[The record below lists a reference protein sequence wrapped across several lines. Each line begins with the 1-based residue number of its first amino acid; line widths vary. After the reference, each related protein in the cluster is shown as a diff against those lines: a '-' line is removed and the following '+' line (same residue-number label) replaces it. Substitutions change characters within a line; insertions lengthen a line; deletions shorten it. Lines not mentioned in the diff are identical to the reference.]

1 MNINEKMNLIKKIA
15 LILFI
20 GVAGNLC
27 AQEIKVESQQKPI
40 ISLFPDKGTV
50 MVEVNFKPF
59 GNEEVIS
66 IDNFKAKY
74 FIEDNIALRLGV
86 KINSKLNKQ
95 TKKDWDASE
104 EYPVFANESSFYSE
118 LTPGIEYHFMKDR
131 KISPYLGFELY
142 SGQKKSSA
150 SYEYYERAYNSSTGN
165 YDQVYVKES
174 IQNGWVGIVPTTYI
188 SNGITYN
195 NYVRSYSAERA
206 FTSFG
211 SNLLFGSD
219 FYFVKNMYFGFELG
233 LGYHYTKNS
242 QITVDVSNQVEK
254 LHMPSYTSSNINFYY
269 NNAIRLGIWF

>member
-1 MNINEKMNLIKKIA
+1 MNLMKKLA

-20 GVAGNLC
+20 GVTGNLC
-27 AQEIKVESQQKPI
+27 AQETKVESQKKPI

-95 TKKDWDASE
+95 TREDWDASE
-104 EYPVFANESSFYSE
+104 EYPVLANESSFYSE
-118 LTPGIEYHFMKDR
+118 LTPGIEYHFLKNR
-131 KISPYLGFELY
+131 KISPYVGFELY
-142 SGQKKSSA
+142 RGQKKSSA
-150 SYEYYERAYNSSTGN
+150 SYEYYNRVYNNNTGN

-174 IQNGWVGIVPTTYI
+174 VQNGWIGIVPSTYI
-188 SNGITYN
+188 NNGVTYT
-195 NYVRSYSAERA
+195 YYARSYSAERA
-206 FTSFG
+206 FTSYG

-242 QITVDVSNQVEK
+242 QVTVEISNQVEK
-254 LHMPSYTSSNINFYY
+254 EHMPSYTSSNIDFYY
-269 NNAIRLGIWF
+269 NNAIRLGVWF